1 MKELTLLL
9 CLSPAC
15 RGFVSAV
22 SQGLVA
28 AGLCMVLRGPSHC
41 NSIPMEFFNDI
52 ATGAVSQGTNL
63 ATFIALNVVL
73 LLVIF
78 SLILLLAFSL
88 TANPALVPHVLVLI
102 FLAIG
107 LWGLMIWLIGVVGV
121 VKSTAAATVAAP
133 TEATPAE
140 GDSKKVS

>member
-1 MKELTLLL
+1 MNFITD
-9 CLSPAC
+9 
-15 RGFVSAV
+15 V
-22 SQGLVA
+22 
-28 AGLCMVLRGPSHC
+28 
-41 NSIPMEFFNDI
+41 
-52 ATGAVSQGTNL
+52 ATGAISPGTNL

-88 TANPALVPHVLVLI
+88 TANPALVPHVLILI

-121 VKSTAAATVAAP
+121 VKTEQQGEQEPLAAAVAEAEP
-133 TEATPAE
+133 TK
-140 GDSKKVS
+140 DVKKQS

>member
-1 MKELTLLL
+1 MDFL
-9 CLSPAC
+9 
-15 RGFVSAV
+15 
-22 SQGLVA
+22 
-28 AGLCMVLRGPSHC
+28 
-41 NSIPMEFFNDI
+41 NDI
-52 ATGAVSQGTNL
+52 ATGAVSEGTNL

-78 SLILLLAFSL
+78 SLILLLAFSF

-121 VKSTAAATVAAP
+121 VKPAA
-133 TEATPAE
+133 EEPAE
-140 GDSKKVS
+140 ADGKKQS